1 MTCASVAFPEAALF
15 DGRAFALRD
24 CRRGIFGGA
33 VFGLA
38 TLTAVGVLVAFATV
52 AAAWIVAACLST
64 NPYIHARASI
74 GPQAI
79 ALDYHYPT
87 LAAAADGS
95 LAALLSTDRGHA
107 PGPSLEA
114 SLTSVA
120 PATVAPVNT
129 AALSTQGLGE
139 RTNDVLFSPYPSDAA
154 HIDTMHEVAA
164 VADSTAQ
171 SDWTP
176 ATAAS
181 STSLSTATVPTAR
194 TPEPAKR
201 KQANQ
206 PVDATAAPSAVPNSQ
221 KPLPLQP
228 SHRDSMSLPGP
239 DSHTAVYDIAAHTVY
254 LPDGDALEAHSG
266 LGSRLDDPRYVG
278 EKNRGPTPPNVYD
291 LVLRS
296 EPFHGVRA
304 IRLNP
309 VGEGNMFGRDG
320 MLAHTYMLGPS
331 GQSFGCVS
339 FRDYHAF
346 LQAFLEGE
354 VNRLVVVPHL
364 AATASRSAPSRHGR
378 TDRYAFNHG

>member
-15 DGRAFALRD
+15 DGRAFTLRD

-33 VFGLA
+33 VIGFA
-38 TLTAVGVLVAFATV
+38 TLTAAGVLVAFATI
-52 AAAWIVAACLST
+52 AAAWIVDACLST
-64 NPYIHARASI
+64 NPYIHARASV
-74 GPQAI
+74 GRQAI
-79 ALDYHYPT
+79 ALDYHYPS
-87 LAAAADGS
+87 LAGAADGS
-95 LAALLSTDRGHA
+95 TAALLASDRDHMPASTSEA
-107 PGPSLEA
+107 PHTPA
-114 SLTSVA
+114 A
-120 PATVAPVNT
+120 PAPFAPVNAT
-129 AALSTQGLGE
+129 ALSTE
-139 RTNDVLFSPYPSDAA
+139 RFTERAHDVLFSPYPWDAA
-154 HIDTMHEVAA
+154 HIDTMHEIGPVAG
-164 VADSTAQ
+164 STAKA
-171 SDWTP
+171 DGTP
-176 ATAAS
+176 AAAAS
-181 STSLSTATVPTAR
+181 SAPSSAGTVPTVR
-194 TPEPAKR
+194 TSEPAKR
-201 KQANQ
+201 RQTQ
-206 PVDATAAPSAVPNSQ
+206 PVEGAAVPPAVSNSQ
-221 KPLPLQP
+221 KPLPPPQTP
-228 SHRDSMSLPGP
+228 HDANSLPTS
-239 DSHTAVYDIAAHTVY
+239 DSHTAVYDIEAHTVY

-266 LGSRLDDPRYVG
+266 LGSRLDDPRYVS

-291 LVLRS
+291 LVLRN

-364 AATASRSAPSRHGR
+364 RATASRPAPVRHGR